1 MKILG
6 FKLPTELIT
15 FIFGVLIS
23 FAVFSIKWAYVT
35 KKFYDFKAMLD
46 REYILKDNFSGVSS
60 EVVTTEYENNVQR
73 IDYLIKNEISNIN
86 YINQFKFI
94 RIAEFTKMYC
104 LESLEVISQYSFGN
118 LDNSGIEIQLKEL
131 RALQIVIP
139 KIKQL
144 YVDRRDDY
152 VSMKRD
158 RFMENKEMIELKK
171 EYMDILAS

>member
-1 MKILG
+1 
-6 FKLPTELIT
+6 
-15 FIFGVLIS
+15 
-23 FAVFSIKWAYVT
+23 
-35 KKFYDFKAMLD
+35 
-46 REYILKDNFSGVSS
+46 
-60 EVVTTEYENNVQR
+60 
-73 IDYLIKNEISNIN
+73 
-86 YINQFKFI
+86 
-94 RIAEFTKMYC
+94 MYC
-104 LESLEVISQYSFGN
+104 LESLEVISQYAFGN

-171 EYMDILAS
+171 EYMHILAN